1 MRSMRN
7 NIIYIVL
14 VAALGIF
21 LATTLMR
28 NNETLPTVDIGTV
41 AQKARDG
48 EVKQIRVDGQDL
60 TVTLADD
67 TKVKA
72 RKEEDGSV
80 IETLRNLGVPESA
93 LGDGP
98 DQIRIIVKP

>member
-7 NIIYIVL
+7 NIIYVIL

-21 LATTLMR
+21 LATMLFRT
-28 NNETLPTVDIGTV
+28 NEPLTTVDIGTV
-41 AQKARDG
+41 AQKAQDG
-48 EVKQIRVDGQDL
+48 QVKQIMVNGQDL
-60 TVTLADD
+60 TVVLADD
-67 TKVKA
+67 TKVRA

-80 IETLRNLGVPESA
+80 VQTLRNLGVPESA

-98 DQIRIIVKP
+98 DQI